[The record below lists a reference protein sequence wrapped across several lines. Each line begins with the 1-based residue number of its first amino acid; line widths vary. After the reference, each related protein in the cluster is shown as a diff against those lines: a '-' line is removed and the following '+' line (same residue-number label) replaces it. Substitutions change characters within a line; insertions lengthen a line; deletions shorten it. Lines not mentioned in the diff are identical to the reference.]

1 MKKKYLKSNFGAFS
15 SGFNK
20 SARIACMLTMLC
32 SLSLTALKAQPLT
45 PAQLTGAKAYWD
57 FNQGNNLQKAKTGP
71 NLITVGHPKAVKGI
85 IPGDTAARVGLNDFF
100 KYASGLP
107 GNNGGTKLNK
117 YTMIF
122 DFKVLSVNN
131 WHAFYQSDKTNS
143 SDAECF
149 INDGSGQIGTG
160 KTGYSSK
167 SVEPNIW
174 HRLVIVADLKS
185 SGGTYD
191 YYLDGVSVNKYTVAT
206 GQTLLDDR
214 FSLQDTVLF
223 FADND
228 GENDTMDV
236 TSLAIFD
243 KTLTEKEI
251 LDMGEADPRLPKGF
265 PQSLSAYWGFDF
277 LNPLKASV
285 GNNLVLKGT
294 HARVAGPTEEDSAVR
309 IGVGSYYQVKNT
321 MPASGGGNLVNT
333 YSLMVDFKVKDFN
346 SWYSFFQTDS
356 TNTSDAEC
364 FIKKTAGTIGVSAT
378 SYTPAAITA
387 NTWHRLIIAAD
398 LTASTGSYTYYIDGV
413 QAHSIQIP
421 ASPSF
426 IDGRFSLDKTLLLFA
441 DNDGEDGEIDVA
453 TVALFNQM
461 LTLNEVKAIGTMKVD
476 TIVEADTSQILS
488 QTKWPNLKAYWTF
501 QDTANIY
508 KGTYGSDNLIK
519 RGPLSGNGNM
529 GTGGPGGN
537 IQKIS
542 GPSTYKKAIKTFTN
556 THFVARHH
564 IAPNGG
570 VGATRVNNYTIMV
583 DFRVPYLKDEKGYN
597 SFYSLSKGNDDDG
610 AIFIDEDGGL
620 GDGRSGGYT
629 NPAVKPYLWNRLVV
643 SVSCDNFYKIFLNG
657 KLLKTTTPANSS
669 HLGLN
674 GIFSL
679 DSVVLLRG
687 DQDGEDSLMDIS
699 SFAIFDNALTDA
711 QVALLGGVPQPSS
724 LVAGTS
730 VQLIHNALD
739 VNLKNVDVYVDG
751 NKMIS
756 NLPFRSATPYVAI
769 PAGSH
774 RVAISKSGSAVD
786 TAWNAR
792 TITLKPDSAYLL
804 MLTGVKDTAS
814 YLRKSTGGVNSGS
827 SIRFRYVLTKTNIRG
842 ESGTVSVILFH
853 GSTDVAPV
861 KIQDPALGSA
871 TDSMPY
877 GQFNKEGSSPL
888 PTYPYITQVVDR
900 LSGKVLA
907 NYYSSLES
915 HDGESVTFMLSGARN
930 TNGNLAGTPKFG
942 LYKVLSTGGPAILL
956 DTVPPPPRN
965 PKMQFVHNAA
975 DPSVQNVDI
984 WIDGN
989 KAFNNLGFRKGSP
1002 FLSFKVKDVKV
1013 VVYKAGTTSPILD
1026 SMTISLKGNKQYLLM
1041 LTGVKDTALFART
1054 ANNGQAIK
1062 FNIVLFDAAQKESG
1076 DPSKINTLFFNG
1088 TCDIHDL
1095 SFNEENVSSPFVDQV
1110 AYGAFDGAYKT
1121 MNKGVV
1127 KWQLK
1132 TAATGNKILRS
1143 YGSDLSVYGGKSL
1156 LVFTS
1161 GFLTPAD
1168 ELAGS
1173 PALALCALDSTGKV
1187 FVFNDLTT
1195 GISAPVSAE
1204 NMQLVYPNP
1213 ASDVL
1218 HILNKN
1224 MELVS
1229 VRIVD
1234 INGQVVVHQSID
1246 HVDSI
1251 IDVSGLNAGMYFYE
1265 LVGKEVVSKGKL
1277 IIQ

>member
-1 MKKKYLKSNFGAFS
+1 MKKFYLKTNLYAFCS
-15 SGFNK
+15 TFHKVG
-20 SARIACMLTMLC
+20 RIACMLTMLC
-32 SLSLTALKAQPLT
+32 AWSFTALDAQPLL
-45 PAQLTGAKAYWD
+45 PSQVTGAKGYWD
-57 FNQGNNLQKAKTGP
+57 FNQGNNLFKAKLGP
-71 NLITVGHPKAVKGI
+71 NLISVGNPKAVKGI
-85 IPGDTAARVGLNDFF
+85 LPGDTAVRVGYNDFF
-100 KYASGLP
+100 KYASGLS

-143 SDAECF
+143 NDAECF
-149 INDGSGQIGTG
+149 INDGAGQIGIG

-167 SVEPNIW
+167 SVEPNTW
-174 HRLVIVADLKS
+174 HRLVIVADLKA

-191 YYLDGVSVNKYTVAT
+191 YYLDGISVNKYTVAS

-214 FSLQDTVLF
+214 FSLPDTLLF

-236 TSLAIFD
+236 TSLVVFD

-251 LDMGEADPRLPKGF
+251 FDLGEADPRLPKGF
-265 PQSLSAYWGFDF
+265 PQSLSAYWSFNF
-277 LNPLKASV
+277 LNPLKASL

-294 HARVAGPTEEDSAVR
+294 HARVPGPTEEDSAVR
-309 IGVGSYYQVKNT
+309 IGVGSYYQVKNSI
-321 MPASGGGNLVNT
+321 AANGGGTKVNI
-333 YSLMVDFKVKDFN
+333 YSLMVDFKVKDFS

-356 TNTSDAEC
+356 GNTSDAEC

-387 NTWHRLIIAAD
+387 NKWHRLIVAAD
-398 LTASTGSYTYYIDGV
+398 LTQTTGTYSYYIDGV
-413 QAHSIQIP
+413 LAHSIQIP

-426 IDGRFSLDKTLLLFA
+426 IDGRFSLDKALLLFA

-453 TVALFNQM
+453 TVALFDKK
-461 LTLNEVKAIGTMKVD
+461 LTLSEVQAIGTMKVD
-476 TIVEADTSQILS
+476 TIIEADTAQILS
-488 QTKWPNLKAYWTF
+488 LTKWPNLKAYWTF

-519 RGPLSGNGNM
+519 KGPLSGNGNM
-529 GTGGPGGN
+529 GTGGPGGS

-556 THFVARHH
+556 THFIAKHH

-570 VGATRVNNYTIMV
+570 PGATRVNDYSIMV
-583 DFRVPYLKDEKGYN
+583 DFRVPYLKDDKGYN
-597 SFYSLSKGNDDDG
+597 SFYSLFPGNDDDG

-620 GDGRSGGYT
+620 GDGRSGGYS
-629 NPAVKPYLWNRLVV
+629 NPAVKPYKWNRLVV
-643 SVSCDNFYKIFLNG
+643 SVSCNNFYKIFLNG
-657 KLLKTTTPANSS
+657 KLLKTTTTANTS

-687 DQDGEDSLMDIS
+687 DQDGEDSMMDIS
-699 SFAIFDNALTDA
+699 SFAIFDKPLTDVE
-711 QVALLGGVPQPSS
+711 VALLGGVPQPSS
-724 LVAGTS
+724 LVSGTS

-739 VNLKNVDVYVDG
+739 VNLKTIDVYVDG
-751 NKMIS
+751 YKMIS
-756 NLPFRSATPYVAI
+756 SLPFRSATPFVSI
-769 PAGSH
+769 PAGTH
-774 RVAISKSGSAVD
+774 RVAISKSGSPVD
-786 TAWNAR
+786 TAWNAK
-792 TITLKPDSAYLL
+792 TIILKSDSAYLL

-827 SIRFRYVLTKTNIRG
+827 SIRFKYVLTKTNIKG
-842 ESGTVSVILFH
+842 EAGTVNVVLFH
-853 GSTDVAPV
+853 GSTDIAPV

-871 TDSMPY
+871 TDSMIY
-877 GQFNKEGSSPL
+877 GQFNKEGSNPL

-915 HDGESVTFMLSGARN
+915 HDGESVTFMLSGVRSA
-930 TNGNLAGTPKFG
+930 TGNLAGAPKFG

-956 DTVPPPPRN
+956 DTVPPPPKN
-965 PKMQFVHNAA
+965 PKVQFIHNAA

-989 KAFNNLGFRKGSP
+989 KAFNNMAFRKGSP

-1026 SMTISLKGNKQYLLM
+1026 SMTISLKGNKQYILM
-1041 LTGVKDTALFART
+1041 LTGVKDTSLFTRT
-1054 ANNGQAIK
+1054 ANNGQAIR
-1062 FNIVLFDAAQKESG
+1062 FNIVLFDQAQKESG
-1076 DPSKINTLFFNG
+1076 DPAKINTLFFNG
-1088 TCDIHDL
+1088 SCDIHEMSL
-1095 SFNEENVSSPFVDQV
+1095 TEENSSSPFVDHLT
-1110 AYGAFDGAYKT
+1110 YGTYDATYKT
-1121 MNKGVV
+1121 INKGVV
-1127 KWQLK
+1127 KWALK
-1132 TAATGNKILRS
+1132 TPASGNNMLRS
-1143 YGSDLSVYGGKSL
+1143 YSSDLNAYAGKSL
-1156 LVFTS
+1156 VVFTS
-1161 GFLTPAD
+1161 GFLTPGD

-1173 PALALCALDSTGKV
+1173 PAMVLCALDSTGKV
-1187 FVFNDLTT
+1187 FVLTDLTT
-1195 GISAPVSAE
+1195 GIKSTVSEE
-1204 NMQLVYPNP
+1204 NTLIVYPNP
-1213 ASDVL
+1213 AQNVL
-1218 HILNKN
+1218 HILNTN
-1224 MELVS
+1224 GDVAHI
-1229 VRIVD
+1229 RIID
-1234 INGQVVVHQSID
+1234 INGQIVLDQSLVKNEGD
-1246 HVDSI
+1246 VDI
-1251 IDVSGLNAGMYFYE
+1251 SGLNGGIYFYE
-1265 LVGKEVVSKGKL
+1265 VLSKDVVSRGKL